1 MQISLSYNHG
11 NPLLRIPRA
20 IVTQCSK
27 KSNFLKFPNR
37 WVRNKGVKE
46 VGSEFDNKSKSKTM
60 LFKSPDIG
68 ENEELSSNLCSQF
81 ICECCKEGDLDR
93 AMSLLSQMEAKG
105 FHLSSTAY
113 ACLIEALGN
122 VGRTSE
128 ADMLFKE
135 MICDGYKPK
144 LNFYNSLLRGFLK
157 KGLLGLANGVLK
169 EMDYSGIWRSKETYQ
184 IFLDYYVG
192 AGRLEDTWS
201 TINVMKQKGFPLNS
215 FVYSKVVGIY
225 RDNGMWKKAIEVLE
239 EIRERGISLDIHIC
253 NSIID
258 TFGKYGEL
266 DEALKLF
273 KKMQKEGVRPNIVT
287 WNSLIKWHCKEGDF
301 MKSFHLFTD
310 MQEQGLYPDPKIFVT
325 IISCMGEQGKWG
337 IIKKYFESMKIRG
350 NKEYGAVYA
359 VLVDIYGQY
368 GKFQNAR
375 ECVQALKS
383 EGVLVSPSIF
393 CVLANAYAQQVI
405 MVLQI
410 MEAEGIEPNIVML
423 NMLINAF
430 GNAGRYM
437 EAMSVYHHIKESGVS
452 PDVVT
457 YTTLMKAFI
466 RAKKFDEV
474 PIIYKEMENDGCTPD
489 RKARQMLQVA
499 LTFEERKLR
508 FSTMSSLS
516 NENKDP
522 CVCSFGRAAVHVDV
536 ISRSLRSSSA
546 EPETIATNIDAQI
559 RALSTQGNIEE
570 ALSLLYTHS
579 SLSLQTYASL
589 FHACAQKKCLQHG
602 MTLHHYVLH
611 KDPTIQNDVFLTN
624 HIINMYC
631 KCGHLAYARYVFD
644 QMSHRNIVSWTALI
658 SGHAQSGLVRE
669 CFSLFS
675 GLLAHFR
682 PNEFAFASLLSACE
696 EHDIKCGMQVHA
708 VALKIS
714 LDANVYVA
722 NSLITMY
729 SKRSGFGGGYAQ
741 TPDDAWTMF
750 KSMEFRNLVSWNS
763 MIAGFQLRGL
773 GDKAICLFAH
783 MYCNGIGFDRA
794 TLLSV
799 FSSLNEC
806 GAFDVINTYLR
817 KCFQLHCL
825 TIKSGL
831 ISEIEVVTALI
842 KSYANLGGHIS
853 DCYRIFHDTS
863 SQLDIVSW
871 TALIS
876 VFAERDPEQ
885 AFLLFCQLHRQ
896 SYLPDWYTFSIALKA
911 CAYFVTEQHAMAIHS
926 QVIKK
931 GFQEDTVLC
940 NALMHAYARCGSLA
954 LSEQVFNEMG
964 CHDLVS
970 WNSMLKS
977 YAIHGQAKDALEL
990 FQQMNVCPDSA
1001 TFVALLSACSHV
1013 GLVDEGVKL
1022 FNSMSDDHGVVP
1034 QLDHYSCMV
1043 DLYGRAGKIF
1053 EAEELIR
1060 KMPMK
1065 PDSVI
1070 WSSLLGSCRKH
1081 GETRLAKLAA
1091 DKFKELEPNNSLG
1104 YVQMSNIYSS
1114 GGSFTKAGLIRNEMS
1129 DFKVRK
1135 EPGLSWVEIG
1145 KQVHEFGSGGQY
1157 HPNRGAILSRLEIVI
1172 GQLKEM
1178 GYVPELSLALY
1189 DTEVEHKE
1197 DQLFHHSE
1205 KMALVFA
1212 IMNEGSLP
1220 CGGNVIK
1227 IMKNIRICV
1236 DCHNFMKL
1244 ASYLFQKEIVVRDS
1258 NRFHRF
1264 KYATCSCNDY
1274 W

>member
-1 MQISLSYNHG
+1 MMVLG
-11 NPLLRIPRA
+11 GA
-20 IVTQCSK
+20 
-27 KSNFLKFPNR
+27 SNFSALMLCSRKL
-37 WVRNKGVKE
+37 VRYV
-46 VGSEFDNKSKSKTM
+46 F
-60 LFKSPDIG
+60 FKRCF
-68 ENEELSSNLCSQF
+68 LRNLC
-81 ICECCKEGDLDR
+81 
-93 AMSLLSQMEAKG
+93 
-105 FHLSSTAY
+105 
-113 ACLIEALGN
+113 
-122 VGRTSE
+122 
-128 ADMLFKE
+128 
-135 MICDGYKPK
+135 
-144 LNFYNSLLRGFLK
+144 
-157 KGLLGLANGVLK
+157 
-169 EMDYSGIWRSKETYQ
+169 
-184 IFLDYYVG
+184 
-192 AGRLEDTWS
+192 
-201 TINVMKQKGFPLNS
+201 
-215 FVYSKVVGIY
+215 
-225 RDNGMWKKAIEVLE
+225 
-239 EIRERGISLDIHIC
+239 
-253 NSIID
+253 
-258 TFGKYGEL
+258 
-266 DEALKLF
+266 
-273 KKMQKEGVRPNIVT
+273 
-287 WNSLIKWHCKEGDF
+287 
-301 MKSFHLFTD
+301 
-310 MQEQGLYPDPKIFVT
+310 
-325 IISCMGEQGKWG
+325 
-337 IIKKYFESMKIRG
+337 
-350 NKEYGAVYA
+350 
-359 VLVDIYGQY
+359 
-368 GKFQNAR
+368 
-375 ECVQALKS
+375 
-383 EGVLVSPSIF
+383 
-393 CVLANAYAQQVI
+393 
-405 MVLQI
+405 
-410 MEAEGIEPNIVML
+410 
-423 NMLINAF
+423 
-430 GNAGRYM
+430 
-437 EAMSVYHHIKESGVS
+437 
-452 PDVVT
+452 
-457 YTTLMKAFI
+457 
-466 RAKKFDEV
+466 
-474 PIIYKEMENDGCTPD
+474 
-489 RKARQMLQVA
+489 
-499 LTFEERKLR
+499 
-508 FSTMSSLS
+508 
-516 NENKDP
+516 
-522 CVCSFGRAAVHVDV
+522 
-536 ISRSLRSSSA
+536 SSSA

-750 KSMEFRNLVSWNS
+750 KSMEFQNLVSWNS
-763 MIAGFQLRGL
+763 VIAGFQLRGL

-831 ISEIEVVTALI
+831 ISEIEVITALI

-853 DCYRIFHDTS
+853 GCYRIFHDTG

-1013 GLVDEGVKL
+1013 GFVDEGVKL
-1022 FNSMSDDHGVVP
+1022 FNCMSDDHGVVP

-1043 DLYGRAGKIF
+1043 DLYGGAGKIF

-1060 KMPMK
+1060 KMPTK
-1065 PDSVI
+1065 PDSGS
-1070 WSSLLGSCRKH
+1070 WGALRGSCRKH
-1081 GETRLAKLAA
+1081 GKTPLAKSAA
-1091 DKFKELEPNNSLG
+1091 DKFKELDQTIHWDMYKCQTYIP
-1104 YVQMSNIYSS
+1104 
-1114 GGSFTKAGLIRNEMS
+1114 
-1129 DFKVRK
+1129 
-1135 EPGLSWVEIG
+1135 
-1145 KQVHEFGSGGQY
+1145 
-1157 HPNRGAILSRLEIVI
+1157 
-1172 GQLKEM
+1172 
-1178 GYVPELSLALY
+1178 LAVVL
-1189 DTEVEHKE
+1189 
-1197 DQLFHHSE
+1197 Q
-1205 KMALVFA
+1205 
-1212 IMNEGSLP
+1212 
-1220 CGGNVIK
+1220 
-1227 IMKNIRICV
+1227 
-1236 DCHNFMKL
+1236 KL
-1244 ASYLFQKEIVVRDS
+1244 A
-1258 NRFHRF
+1258 
-1264 KYATCSCNDY
+1264 
-1274 W
+1274 

>member
-1 MQISLSYNHG
+1 MDIHSVFCSMQISLSYNRG
-11 NPLLRIPRA
+11 NPLLRFSRA
-20 IVTQCSK
+20 IVIQCSK
-27 KSNFLKFPNR
+27 KHNFLKSPNR
-37 WVRNKGVKE
+37 WVRNKGVKD
-46 VGSEFDNKSKSKTM
+46 VGSEFDSKTKSIKTT
-60 LFKSPDIG
+60 LFRSPDIG
-68 ENEELSSNLCSQF
+68 ENEELSSNLCSQL

-105 FHLSSTAY
+105 FHLSSTSY

-135 MICDGYKPK
+135 MVCYGYKPK
-144 LNFYNSLLRGFLK
+144 LNLYHSLLRGFLK

-169 EMDYSGIWRSKETYQ
+169 EMDDLGIWRSKETYQ

-201 TINVMKQKGFPLNS
+201 TINEMKQKGFPLNS
-215 FVYSKVVGIY
+215 FMYSKVVGIY

-239 EIRERGISLDIHIC
+239 EIRERGISLDTHIC

-301 MKSFHLFTD
+301 MKAFHLFTD

-325 IISCMGEQGKWG
+325 IISCLGEQGKWD

-368 GKFQNAR
+368 GKFQNAG

-393 CVLANAYAQQVI
+393 CVLANAYAQQGLCEQVI

-437 EAMSVYHHIKESGVS
+437 EAISVYHHIKESGVS

-489 RKARQMLQVA
+489 RKARQMLQLIDHDRLIIKTRMLLA
-499 LTFEERKLR
+499 AKDAMTCQLLIEYGILRQISLT
-508 FSTMSSLS
+508 
-516 NENKDP
+516 
-522 CVCSFGRAAVHVDV
+522 
-536 ISRSLRSSSA
+536 ISRPRKVKL
-546 EPETIATNIDAQI
+546 AQD
-559 RALSTQGNIEE
+559 TPG
-570 ALSLLYTHS
+570 
-579 SLSLQTYASL
+579 
-589 FHACAQKKCLQHG
+589 
-602 MTLHHYVLH
+602 VL
-611 KDPTIQNDVFLTN
+611 
-624 HIINMYC
+624 II
-631 KCGHLAYARYVFD
+631 V
-644 QMSHRNIVSWTALI
+644 LI
-658 SGHAQSGLVRE
+658 KESVVL
-669 CFSLFS
+669 CY
-675 GLLAHFR
+675 
-682 PNEFAFASLLSACE
+682 P
-696 EHDIKCGMQVHA
+696 
-708 VALKIS
+708 
-714 LDANVYVA
+714 
-722 NSLITMY
+722 
-729 SKRSGFGGGYAQ
+729 SKHSGFGGGYAQ

-750 KSMEFRNLVSWNS
+750 KSMEFQNLVSWNS
-763 MIAGFQLRGL
+763 VIAG
-773 GDKAICLFAH
+773 
-783 MYCNGIGFDRA
+783 
-794 TLLSV
+794 
-799 FSSLNEC
+799 
-806 GAFDVINTYLR
+806 
-817 KCFQLHCL
+817 
-825 TIKSGL
+825 
-831 ISEIEVVTALI
+831 
-842 KSYANLGGHIS
+842 
-853 DCYRIFHDTS
+853 
-863 SQLDIVSW
+863 SQPDIVSW

-876 VFAERDPEQ
+876 AFAEQDPEQ

-911 CAYFVTEQHAMAIHS
+911 STYFATEQRAMDIHS
-926 QVIKK
+926 QVIKE

-940 NALMHAYARCGSLA
+940 NALIHAYAWCGSLA
-954 LSEQVFNEMG
+954 LSKQVFNEMG
-964 CHDLVS
+964 CRDLVS

-977 YAIHGQAKDALEL
+977 YAIHGQTKDAVEL
-990 FQQMNVCPDSA
+990 FQRMNVCTDSA

-1013 GLVDEGVKL
+1013 GFVDEGVKL
-1022 FNSMSDDHGVVP
+1022 FNCMSDDHGVVP

-1043 DLYGRAGKIF
+1043 DLYGGAGKIF

-1081 GETRLAKLAA
+1081 GETPLAKSAA
-1091 DKFKELEPNNSLG
+1091 DKFKELDQTIHWDMYKCQTYIP
-1104 YVQMSNIYSS
+1104 
-1114 GGSFTKAGLIRNEMS
+1114 
-1129 DFKVRK
+1129 
-1135 EPGLSWVEIG
+1135 
-1145 KQVHEFGSGGQY
+1145 
-1157 HPNRGAILSRLEIVI
+1157 
-1172 GQLKEM
+1172 
-1178 GYVPELSLALY
+1178 LAVVL
-1189 DTEVEHKE
+1189 
-1197 DQLFHHSE
+1197 Q
-1205 KMALVFA
+1205 
-1212 IMNEGSLP
+1212 
-1220 CGGNVIK
+1220 
-1227 IMKNIRICV
+1227 
-1236 DCHNFMKL
+1236 KL
-1244 ASYLFQKEIVVRDS
+1244 A
-1258 NRFHRF
+1258 
-1264 KYATCSCNDY
+1264 
-1274 W
+1274 

>member
-46 VGSEFDNKSKSKTM
+46 VGSEFDSKSKSKTM

-499 LTFEERKLR
+499 LMFEERKLR